1 MKTPRRKI
9 KRTVTKSS
17 NEQGGFNL
25 ARGAAYIGTSKPTL
39 SRMLKDNLI
48 PHARYGKRVF
58 ISRQALDNFMQG
70 EK

>member
-1 MKTPRRKI
+1 VIRRHKKI
-9 KRTVTKSS
+9 NTGKKE
-17 NEQGGFNL
+17 EQGGFNL
-25 ARGAAYIGTSKPTL
+25 AGGAAYIGTSKPTL

-58 ISRQALDNFMQG
+58 ISRRALDNFMQG